1 MHNKK
6 SILGEQ
12 WFIDCGRKHL
22 YSNVS
27 ESNEKKIACMLLP
40 IGRVAIRLIYTLL
53 NVSIISDN

>member
-12 WFIDCGRKHL
+12 WFMDCGGKHL

-27 ESNEKKIACMLLP
+27 ESNKKKKSLVCYYQSAVHL
-40 IGRVAIRLIYTLL
+40 
-53 NVSIISDN
+53 